1 MPTTPSTPPDSSPAP
16 QVSVKRFSPPA
27 AHGVAKLVHDV
38 YGPSPSYYP
47 SQLYAPDEIIKL
59 NTEGK
64 LVSIIALDNTGDV
77 VGHYALE
84 RPRLGAVAEASDA
97 MVAIPFRHHH
107 ILEDM
112 RVLLREEAMRQDLT
126 GLVGYAVTNH
136 TFTQKAE
143 EHSGAFPCGIALG
156 LWPRS
161 FHNMPEPL
169 TQRMSFAIYF
179 KFLPAKAPS
188 SALHIATPH
197 QPILTR
203 IYQQFGINLSHQTDA
218 PAPTLGD
225 LSIEYEA
232 PVQTGSI
239 HITRIGQDTPAAIIK
254 ARQELFTTDAKALTL
269 EIPLNQPGI
278 NDALK
283 AAESQGFFFSGLG
296 PAFADGSDALI
307 LQLPRED
314 LDLNLIQID
323 HPFAKELL
331 TYADAHRKRLP

>member
-1 MPTTPSTPPDSSPAP
+1 MTTPEPILPNQTSAP
-16 QVSVKRFSPPA
+16 QVSVKRFTPPA
-27 AHGVAKLVHDV
+27 APGVAKLVQDV
-38 YGPSPSYYP
+38 YGPAPSYYP
-47 SQLYAPDEIIKL
+47 SQLYAPDQIIQL
-59 NTEGK
+59 NAEGK
-64 LVSIIALDNTGDV
+64 LISIIAFDHAGDV

-107 ILEDM
+107 VLEDM
-112 RVLLREEAMRQDLT
+112 RAILRDEAIRQGLT

-136 TFTQKAE
+136 VFTQKVE
-143 EHSGAFPCGIALG
+143 EHSGASPCGIALG

-179 KFLPAKAPS
+179 KYLQTPQ

-197 QPILTR
+197 QDILTR
-203 IYQQFGINLSHQTDA
+203 IYAQFGISLQHQPDA
-218 PAPTLGD
+218 PAQTLGD
-225 LSIEYEA
+225 LTVEYEA
-232 PVQTGSI
+232 PVQTGTI
-239 HITRIGQDTPAAIIK
+239 HISRIGKNTSLAITK
-254 ARQELFTTDAKALTL
+254 ARRELFDTDAKALTL
-269 EIPLNQPGI
+269 EIPLNQLGI

-283 AAESQGFFFSGLG
+283 AAQAEGFYFCGLG

-307 LQLPRED
+307 LQLPREEID
-314 LDLNLIQID
+314 INLVQID

-331 TYADAHRKRLP
+331 AYVDAQRQNRP